1 LDSAPKPSAERP
13 ALLAGRQKGCV
24 FSMDEKT
31 LGTKLQ
37 LARRRAGLTQQ
48 ELCQK
53 AGLSYSTLAKIE
65 RGAIKS
71 PSVFTVAAIAGATNT
86 KFEDLL
92 NLTLQQGVNTP
103 AVTPKKRA
111 KSGVSFVFFDI
122 NGVCVRF
129 LHKAFTEIARKSG
142 KSVDLVETLFW
153 RYNDAVT
160 IGQMTMEEFNEIL
173 GRELEIEQFDWVP
186 YYMNNVEQMPG
197 IDQLIAWA
205 AEHYEVGLLSN
216 IMPGFIDLLIERNII
231 PKADYK
237 VIVDSSK
244 IGALK
249 PSPKI
254 YEIAQQL
261 AALEPAEILTIDD
274 SRSNLVTADR
284 LGWHVVWFDEIRP
297 EESIERAKQALEF

>member
-1 LDSAPKPSAERP
+1 
-13 ALLAGRQKGCV
+13 
-24 FSMDEKT
+24 MDEKA
-31 LGTKLQ
+31 LGGKLQ
-37 LARRRAGLTQQ
+37 LARKRAGLTQQ

-71 PSVFTVAAIAGATNT
+71 PSVFTVASIASATGT
-86 KFEDLL
+86 KIEELL
-92 NLTLQQGVNTP
+92 GISVQENGSP
-103 AVTPKKRA
+103 ALSTPKKRA
-111 KSGVSFVFFDI
+111 KSGVTFVFFDI

-129 LHKAFTEIARKSG
+129 LHKAFTEVARQSG

-160 IGQMTMEEFNEIL
+160 IGQMTLEEFNEVL
-173 GRELEIEQFDWVP
+173 GRELEIENFDWIP

-197 IDQLIAWA
+197 IEQLVAWA

-216 IMPGFIDLLIERNII
+216 IMPGFIDLLIQRRII
-231 PKADYK
+231 PNAKYK

-244 IGALK
+244 VGALK
-249 PSPKI
+249 PTPKI

-261 AALEPAEILTIDD
+261 AAVEPSEILTIDD